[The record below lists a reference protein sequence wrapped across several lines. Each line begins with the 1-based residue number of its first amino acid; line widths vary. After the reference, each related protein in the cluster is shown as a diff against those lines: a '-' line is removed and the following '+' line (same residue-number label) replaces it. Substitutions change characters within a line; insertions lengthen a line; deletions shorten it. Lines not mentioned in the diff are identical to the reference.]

1 METQGTNGEKNGHRP
16 HEGAE
21 RRRPQAVVWQWRGPS
36 VLRTCWARTITAVQT
51 GRGLSA
57 FIHYWGTKSSLWG
70 LLYLLALF
78 LLGIID
84 AITITIH
91 NAPLEPVRV
100 TCTICHSI
108 HAWLDGVSVSKCYTT
123 SMDGRGR
130 G

>member
-57 FIHYWGTKSSLWG
+57 FIHYWGTKPSLWG

-84 AITITIH
+84 AITVTIH
-91 NAPLEPVRV
+91 NAPLQLV
-100 TCTICHSI
+100 
-108 HAWLDGVSVSKCYTT
+108 
-123 SMDGRGR
+123 
-130 G
+130 